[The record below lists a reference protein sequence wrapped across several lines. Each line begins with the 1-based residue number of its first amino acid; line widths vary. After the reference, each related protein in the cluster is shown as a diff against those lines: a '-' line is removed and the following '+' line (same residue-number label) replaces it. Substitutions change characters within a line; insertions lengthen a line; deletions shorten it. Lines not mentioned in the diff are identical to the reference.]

1 MLKKFRP
8 YIAICLLVQSISM
21 IVLFFVLLGKK
32 KSLATAFLAI
42 GAVSAAVGG
51 VMFWQEYG
59 AALGLKAAPT
69 EDDED
74 YISFDDLDL
83 ELDDEMLG
91 SAFSRDDE
99 EGADEEIGF
108 YDEVSTEEAS
118 EDEFKGI

>member
-21 IVLFFVLLGKK
+21 IVLFFALLGKK
-32 KSLATAFLAI
+32 KSLATTFLAI
-42 GAVSAAVGG
+42 GAVSGAVGG

-59 AALGLKAAPT
+59 AALGLKAVPA

-83 ELDDEMLG
+83 ELDDEMIG

-108 YDEVSTEEAS
+108 YDEISTEEAS

>member
-21 IVLFFVLLGKK
+21 IVLFFALLGKK
-32 KSLATAFLAI
+32 KSLATTFLAL

-51 VMFWQEYG
+51 VMLWQEYG

-99 EGADEEIGF
+99 EDADEEIGF